1 MRHVKKAE
9 QTGNYLAL
17 CCEIPELS
25 KTVKEII
32 GPVCNKIGITPTWLV
47 NDDICEG
54 VISNKVILELHQ
66 FRSKKSITWKTVV
79 EKWWPKLFPGTVDQ
93 PPKLGTVSSSWTA
106 LAKNKEHIS
115 RTSTSDKT
123 MTFLQNKYIVP
134 TTRPANPEHVQHVDD
149 HMDMQ
154 QNVSSDTI
162 DSGYETSSSSDN
174 SDDVES
180 MNYLLRSHGDTVT
193 VLHELLEIEHQ
204 EKLHLQE
211 QLATER
217 HERITV
223 EEGATAAK
231 EDAKKLMTEKRN
243 LQEQWKKTETV
254 QKRTYIS
261 SNRFNSNYLKIW
273 WLCIFGILGE
283 SLSKFTHI

>member
-1 MRHVKKAE
+1 MHCFDILYSYFADHWQDQPIPVIALMELVRKAIDESDAISLRQGFPAVLTSLGLKQPKHLVGLISKVKRHVKKAE
-9 QTGNYLAL
+9 QSGNYLAL

-32 GPVCNKIGITPTWLV
+32 GPACNKIGITPTWLG

-66 FRSKKSITWKTVV
+66 FQSKKSITWKTVV

-154 QNVSSDTI
+154 QHVSSDTI

-180 MNYLLRSHGDTVT
+180 MNYILRSHGDTVT
-193 VLHELLEIEHQ
+193 VLHELLEIERQ

-217 HERITV
+217 HERI
-223 EEGATAAK
+223 
-231 EDAKKLMTEKRN
+231 
-243 LQEQWKKTETV
+243 
-254 QKRTYIS
+254 
-261 SNRFNSNYLKIW
+261 
-273 WLCIFGILGE
+273 
-283 SLSKFTHI
+283 